1 MKIAVKPK
9 IEDTAQLNMRV
20 PVSTR
25 QRVDS
30 MRTLADQA
38 SVDYNA
44 TLVGMLDQ
52 FNDELEPRLHEIINQ
67 AQGRSNSA
75 STSLA
80 QPPMEQPTPGLT
92 TNGRKLIN

>member
-30 MRTLADQA
+30 MRALADQA

-44 TLVGMLDQ
+44 SLVSMIDQ
-52 FNDELEPRLHEIINQ
+52 FNDELEPRLHELIKRV
-67 AQGRSNSA
+67 QGRSNSA

-80 QPPMEQPTPGLT
+80 QPAVEQPPPGLT
-92 TNGRKLIN
+92 TNGRKLVN